1 MFNSKWKYEKLAV
14 PSTFRRRRRTWLFHA
29 VVLQRTAM
37 KCTKLYNARAQRLC
51 CSLNRFFSDVLV
63 AVVVVACLSSLL
75 SHTLRVYQSY
85 SASRS
90 KKVSHGILSYLATS
104 KITLKWKGTL
114 KIVIIVKIVIGFAL
128 KLVLKQRHKRTR
140 KWPIVYQRRQC
151 REGETRVVW
160 PRGFMT
166 STEFREKNRLPVV

>member
-1 MFNSKWKYEKLAV
+1 
-14 PSTFRRRRRTWLFHA
+14 
-29 VVLQRTAM
+29 M

-128 KLVLKQRHKRTR
+128 KLVLKQR
-140 KWPIVYQRRQC
+140 PPSAV
-151 REGETRVVW
+151 
-160 PRGFMT
+160 
-166 STEFREKNRLPVV
+166 